1 MNTVLMEIYDEYI
14 DNKTVTKLEGFTKKT
29 FPQDGTDKLFM
40 GCVLILVNSVYK
52 TRVNAETLR
61 SVVLSVKEKIGNTNL
76 LKIYLESLNG
86 DKLIS
91 KYLFSVIDNKNIEQY
106 ANVILEYL
114 DDMSLDLSKVIHNH
128 YQDKIDEY
136 N

>member
-14 DNKTVTKLEGFTKKT
+14 DNKTVTKLEEFTKKT

-76 LKIYLESLNG
+76 LKIYLERING

-114 DDMSLDLSKVIHNH
+114 DDMSLDFSKVTHNH

-136 N
+136 T

>member
-29 FPQDGTDKLFM
+29 FPQDGTDKLYM

-76 LKIYLESLNG
+76 LKIYLERING

-91 KYLFSVIDNKNIEQY
+91 KYLFSVIDNKNIVQY

-114 DDMSLDLSKVIHNH
+114 DDMSFDFSKLIHNH